1 MVNNNAVSNSNSI
14 LRVTGHESTPKH
26 NVISF
31 REWVQSSNT
40 TSEMSS
46 NRSSTPMPSKKI
58 VSEEEKAQFS
68 DELKN
73 KEREYD
79 QLVKL
84 IEKKLTKALKEYSL
98 ESEILSQAEEEI
110 CEVAYKYPLRLLGEV
125 LTGIYIKCYDKQNV
139 IAGICSSL
147 ERFDASEVS
156 PWGQSIVIGLVNH
169 KSDLV
174 KERVISLIE
183 NWGDTSLLTVLKNI
197 DISSTWMREYVNGVI
212 AYLEDKQCIM

>member
-1 MVNNNAVSNSNSI
+1 MVNYNVVANSNSI
-14 LRVTGHESTPKH
+14 LRVTGQGSTPRH
-26 NVISF
+26 NVISIK
-31 REWVQSSNT
+31 EWIQSSNT
-40 TSEMSS
+40 FHGVSGST
-46 NRSSTPMPSKKI
+46 SSTPVTPMKP
-58 VSEEEKAQFS
+58 VSEEEKAQFY
-68 DELKN
+68 DEVKN

-79 QLVKL
+79 QLIKF
-84 IEKKLTKALKEYSL
+84 IEKKLTNALKEYSF
-98 ESEILSQAEEEI
+98 ESETLSQAEEMV
-110 CEVAYKYPLRLLGEV
+110 CEVAERYPMRFLGEV
-125 LTGIYIKCYDKQNV
+125 LTGIYINCYDQQNV

-147 ERFDASEVS
+147 ERFDATEVS

-183 NWGDTSLLTVLKNI
+183 NWGDNSLLAVLKNI

>member
-1 MVNNNAVSNSNSI
+1 MVNDEVVANSNSI
-14 LRVTGHESTPKH
+14 LHITGRESTPKH

-31 REWVQSSNT
+31 KEWVHSSNIS
-40 TSEMSS
+40 SEMSGS
-46 NRSSTPMPSKKI
+46 RSSTPMPPIKT
-58 VSEEEKAQFS
+58 VSEDEKTRLS
-68 DELKN
+68 DDLN
-73 KEREYD
+73 SKEREYD

-84 IEKKLTKALKEYSL
+84 IENKLTKALKEYSI
-98 ESEILSQAEEEI
+98 ESETLSQAEEVVCEI
-110 CEVAYKYPLRLLGEV
+110 ADKYSMRLLGEA
-125 LTGIYIKCYDKQNV
+125 LTEIYINCYDQQNV

-169 KSDLV
+169 NSNLV

-197 DISSTWMREYVNGVI
+197 DISSTWMREYVNEVI

>member
-1 MVNNNAVSNSNSI
+1 MVNNNAVANSNSI
-14 LRVTGHESTPKH
+14 LRVTGHGSTPKH

-31 REWVQSSNT
+31 QEWVESSNT
-40 TSEMSS
+40 ASEMSGS
-46 NRSSTPMPSKKI
+46 RSSTPMPSKKI
-58 VSEEEKAQFS
+58 VSEEEKAQLS

-98 ESEILSQAEEEI
+98 ESETLSQAEEVV
-110 CEVAYKYPLRLLGEV
+110 CEVAVKYPLRLLGDV
-125 LTGIYIKCYDKQNV
+125 LTGIYIKCYDQQNV

>member
-1 MVNNNAVSNSNSI
+1 MVNNNIVANSNSI
-14 LRVTGHESTPKH
+14 LRVTGHGSTPKH
-26 NVISF
+26 NVISIKE
-31 REWVQSSNT
+31 RVQNSNT
-40 TSEMSS
+40 SLAGAGST
-46 NRSSTPMPSKKI
+46 SSTPVPPVKP

-68 DELKN
+68 DEVKN

-98 ESEILSQAEEEI
+98 ESETLSQAEEMV
-110 CEVAYKYPLRLLGEV
+110 CEVADRYPLRLLGEA
-125 LTGIYIKCYDKQNV
+125 LTGIYINCYDQQNV

-147 ERFDASEVS
+147 ERFDATEVA

-212 AYLEDKQCIM
+212 TYLEDKQCIM

>member
-1 MVNNNAVSNSNSI
+1 MANNNAVANSNSI
-14 LRVTGHESTPKH
+14 LRVTGHGSTPKH
-26 NVISF
+26 NVISIKD
-31 REWVQSSNT
+31 WIQSSNT
-40 TSEMSS
+40 SPAVFGST
-46 NRSSTPMPSKKI
+46 SSTPMPSLKP

-68 DELKN
+68 DEVKN

-79 QLVKL
+79 QLVRL
-84 IEKKLTKALKEYSL
+84 VEKKLTKALKEYSL
-98 ESEILSQAEEEI
+98 ESETLSQAEEMV
-110 CEVAYKYPLRLLGEV
+110 CEVADRYPLRLLGEA
-125 LTGIYIKCYDKQNV
+125 LTEIYIKCYDQQSV

-183 NWGDTSLLTVLKNI
+183 NWGDTSLLTVLKSI

-212 AYLEDKQCIM
+212 TYLEDKQCIM

>member
-1 MVNNNAVSNSNSI
+1 MFNSNAVANSDSI
-14 LRVTGHESTPKH
+14 LRVTGHGSTPKH
-26 NVISF
+26 NVISIKG
-31 REWVQSSNT
+31 WIQSSNT
-40 TSEMSS
+40 SPAVSGST
-46 NRSSTPMPSKKI
+46 SSTPMPPVKPI
-58 VSEEEKAQFS
+58 SEEEKAQFS
-68 DELKN
+68 DEVKS

-98 ESEILSQAEEEI
+98 ESETLSQAEEMV
-110 CEVAYKYPLRLLGEV
+110 CEVADRYPLRLLGEV
-125 LTGIYIKCYDKQNV
+125 LTGIYINCYDQQNV

-147 ERFDASEVS
+147 ERFDATEIS

>member
-1 MVNNNAVSNSNSI
+1 MVNSNTVANSNSI
-14 LRVTGHESTPKH
+14 LRVTGHGSTPKL

-31 REWVQSSNT
+31 QEWVQSSDT
-40 TSEMSS
+40 SSEMSGS
-46 NRSSTPMPSKKI
+46 RSSTPILSKKI
-58 VSEEEKAQFS
+58 VSEEERAQFS

-79 QLVKL
+79 QLVKK

-98 ESEILSQAEEEI
+98 ESETLSQAEEAV
-110 CEVAYKYPLRLLGEV
+110 CEVADKYPLRLLGEV
-125 LTGIYIKCYDKQNV
+125 LTGIYISCYDQQNV

-183 NWGDTSLLTVLKNI
+183 NWGDTSLLTVLMNL
-197 DISSTWMREYVNGVI
+197 DIASTWMREYVDGVI
-212 AYLEDKQCIM
+212 AYLGDKQCIM